1 MPRREMPRHPSVI
14 TLDGDITP
22 MAWCHA
28 ACYHAPLAWRHAKTA
43 VEMIILPRI
52 YYRADF
58 LLGKLWRRRRSRIST
73 PRLLFRSGILH
84 NSSLGAANSIGI

>member
-1 MPRREMPRHPSVI
+1 MPPDVMPRRRRVMPRREMPRHPSVI

-43 VEMIILPRI
+43 FEMPLSRLTTL
-52 YYRADF
+52 YR
-58 LLGKLWRRRRSRIST
+58 
-73 PRLLFRSGILH
+73 
-84 NSSLGAANSIGI
+84 SLKVP